1 MAETCL
7 GLGARSD
14 WNPSRG
20 GRLGGSPRPG
30 PGACVSQPTLRSPGA
45 APLASAPGSREGR
58 ALPPPVGQC
67 GTGTGAGLHSRVLAH
82 RPQSGRAER
91 EEETRLQP
99 LLLLRP
105 LAAGPG
111 APQTLSQSHGP
122 CAPGAAGVAAGS
134 ASVWGNQFSK
144 QLLSTGNSTRRQ
156 QGYEPEGATG
166 LPGPRYW
173 MWNPRRARTRRAARW
188 KGCWLRSSHNGSG
201 DWAPPSRAPD
211 PEISCT
217 WG

>member
-30 PGACVSQPTLRSPGA
+30 PGASVSQRTVRSPGA
-45 APLASAPGSREGR
+45 APLASAPGSRDGR
-58 ALPPPVGQC
+58 ALPPPVGQR
-67 GTGTGAGLHSRVLAH
+67 GTRAGAGLHSRVLAH

-91 EEETRLQP
+91 EEETRLQQ

-111 APQTLSQSHGP
+111 APQPLSRSHGP
-122 CAPGAAGVAAGS
+122 CAPRASGVAAGS
-134 ASVWGNQFSK
+134 TSVWGNQFSE
-144 QLLSTGNSTRRQ
+144 QLLSTGNSTKRQ
-156 QGYEPEGATG
+156 RGHEPEGATG